1 MAIRFDGRI
10 TGPNDLSKYTEWAA
24 VSADRL
30 QCVPDPIGQRGYVLR
45 ARRQV
50 DDTPVRNGYRAEA
63 YATGVK
69 RLPPCVEWYEWES
82 LFLRSEFQQGWPNP
96 MIFLQIHDDWSGG
109 GAPHLPPVLIGIAEG
124 AVYAS
129 VHSAAT
135 QNPALPSDIAE
146 IVAVE
151 DCPVVWDKW
160 ARFVVRVK
168 FALDGTGEFD
178 LWYDGA
184 RVCALRAIHNCY
196 PDNAL
201 YVQTGAYSG
210 LDQLRSPV
218 VEKAVYS
225 TGVRI
230 FNETTTHAEMGVSE
244 LISLCAQG
252 ALR

>member
-109 GAPHLPPVLIGIAEG
+109 GTPHLPPIEVGVHESSLYVLA
-124 AVYAS
+124 
-129 VHSAAT
+129 HAALT
-135 QNPALPSDIAE
+135 QAPATAGEIIVTKCISDVPI
-146 IVAVE
+146 
-151 DCPVVWDKW
+151 VWDRW
-160 ARFVVRVK
+160 ARVVMR
-168 FALDGTGEFD
+168 ADYRTDGTGSID
-178 LWYDGA
+178 LWYDGQRA
-184 RVCALRAIHNCY
+184 CAMRNVYNCY
-196 PDNAL
+196 PSNANL
-201 YVQTGAYSG
+201 VQTGAYSG
-210 LDQLRSPV
+210 LDQLRNGV
-218 VEKAVYS
+218 TAKNVYT

-230 FNETTTHAEMGVSE
+230 YDDATTHAEMGVSADVP
-244 LISLCAQG
+244 LVSKG
-252 ALR
+252 NF